1 MDFEQILFN
10 RRSIRSYLDKPV
22 EREKLDKVLKAATY
36 APSAM
41 NNQARQFIA
50 ITDKEIL
57 KNQYTQFYFSLYP
70 ISEGHFSLCQIL
82 TFCNTYK
89 HFTYTLSQIQ
99 YYCNK
104 KTPATN

>member
-1 MDFEQILFN
+1 M
-10 RRSIRSYLDKPV
+10 S
-22 EREKLDKVLKAATY
+22 
-36 APSAM
+36 
-41 NNQARQFIA
+41 
-50 ITDKEIL
+50 DKEIL